1 MVEYLPF
8 NVGTSV
14 SYLSKIGQIKF
25 IDQRNNLVGV
35 YENHNDKLVQYKL
48 SELLEAYRQRELSI
62 VTDIYPQSK
71 GVTLTNAELKRVKK
85 IDAFCQQARL
95 NETPQSLP
103 MLEKMIPIIAE
114 HHGYEGKDIP
124 KPKTVQG
131 WYREWTLHNYDTVQ
145 MVISKRTGRNKP
157 RLPDDIE
164 DIIKNC
170 IDIIY
175 LKEKKSQ
182 KATIK
187 NVRKTMLDVG
197 YSESDIPDANT
208 IRTRIKR
215 LDPTMVK
222 RKREGELAYREFTRL
237 TKSHH
242 PEYMLLER
250 VECDVMHLN
259 IGVLDNEGYY
269 IGSLSIAFCLDAGSR
284 AIVGYALMVSIK
296 KKETASFVLEAL
308 LHSVIKKNDEDYP
321 FGGIAHLYAQDNGPG
336 YRDSGNKKFI
346 EMVLKALLQMLPSRK
361 GWGKPF
367 VEAAVKSIRQHI
379 GDEVQ
384 AVLGKYKPGTFT
396 EDTLRSSAKLTIEQV
411 EEKIYDAL
419 CYTYHDTP
427 MEALK
432 YQTPRQVWAEL
443 ADRAPPIYLEKLPN
457 PQELR
462 PILVE
467 NRAVNSVVGVRLLY
481 QKFQCDE
488 LQELVFQINGNRS
501 EKSIKVCIEFNLY
514 DARAINVIDPRTG
527 KRIEVPNTKQ
537 LAERRSFYQL
547 NAFRNGLRKRIE
559 NEATIATEK
568 RIKQRAESV
577 RKGPKTNFVPIG
589 SSKKIWDD
597 LNKSV
602 LSPHELMPE
611 HDKESRRF
619 AKQVADS
626 DHKQSKSNSH
636 DSDSDNSSRFESQS
650 KQTKKSGGFDA
661 I

>member
-1 MVEYLPF
+1 MVDYLPF
-8 NVGTSV
+8 NVGTSI

-71 GVTLTNAELKRVKK
+71 GVTLTNAELKRVEK
-85 IDAFCQQARL
+85 IDSFCQQARL
-95 NETPQSLP
+95 HETPQSLP
-103 MLEKMIPIIAE
+103 MLEKMIPIVAE

-124 KPKTVQG
+124 KPKTLQG
-131 WYREWTLHNYDTVQ
+131 WYREWALHNYDTVQ

-182 KATIK
+182 KATIQS
-187 NVRKTMLDVG
+187 VRQTMLEMG
-197 YSESDIPDANT
+197 YSDSDIPDSNT
-208 IRTRIKR
+208 IRVRIKQ
-215 LDPTMVK
+215 LDPVMVTRK
-222 RKREGELAYREFTRL
+222 RKGELTHREYTRA
-237 TKSHH
+237 TISHH
-242 PEYMLLER
+242 PKYNLLER

-269 IGSLSIAFCLDAGSR
+269 IGSLSIAFCLDTATR
-284 AIVGYALMVSIK
+284 AIIGYALMVSNK

-308 LHSVIKKNDEDYP
+308 LHSVIKKNDDDYP

-367 VEAAVKSIRQHI
+367 VEAEVKSIRQHI
-379 GDEVQ
+379 SDEVQ
-384 AVLGKYKPGTFT
+384 ADLGKFDSKKFS
-396 EDTLRSSAKLTIEQV
+396 EDTLKSTAKLTIEQV

-443 ADRAPPIYLEKLPN
+443 ADRTPPIYLERLPN

-462 PILVE
+462 PILLE
-467 NRAVNSVVGVRLLY
+467 NKAANSVKGVQVLY
-481 QKFQCDE
+481 QTFQCNQ
-488 LQELVFQINGNRS
+488 LQELVFEINGNRAL
-501 EKSIKVCIEFNLY
+501 KSIRVCVEVNYY

-527 KRIEVPNTKQ
+527 KRIEVPNTKH

-589 SSKKIWDD
+589 SSKSVWDD

-611 HDKESRRF
+611 HDKESKRF

-626 DHKQSKSNSH
+626 EHKQSKSNSH
-636 DSDSDNSSRFESQS
+636 DSNSDNSSRFESQS
-650 KQTKKSGGFDA
+650 KQVKKSGGFDA